1 MDKTPIEIKLMND
14 LKFLLN
20 LNQVKTKENLKQSKI
35 IKEQNILIKEYLKEL
50 KELKELKLYPLHQP

>member
-1 MDKTPIEIKLMND
+1 MTKTPIEIKLMND

-50 KELKELKLYPLHQP
+50 KELKELKLYPLHQS

>member
-1 MDKTPIEIKLMND
+1 MTKTPIEIKLMND

>member
-1 MDKTPIEIKLMND
+1 MTKTPIEINLMND

>member
-1 MDKTPIEIKLMND
+1 MTKTPIEIKLMND

-50 KELKELKLYPLHQP
+50 KELKLYPLHQP